1 MFILT
6 FTMFTASG
14 RGLHI
19 AKAHDMESYG
29 ERERRIFFKYVRKDG
44 VTCYKFYFL
53 KKNHAEL
60 LGAQIHMIF
69 QYHFVFGDK

>member
-14 RGLHI
+14 NI
-19 AKAHDMESYG
+19 AKAHDMESIW
-29 ERERRIFFKYVRKDG
+29 RERVKDFFKYVRKDG
-44 VTCYKFYFL
+44 VTCYKFNFS
-53 KKNHAEL
+53 KKNHAGL

-69 QYHFVFGDK
+69 QYQ